1 MRNILVH
8 VHADDG
14 QEARMRAAIDIARA
28 LGGHLDCVY
37 VNPYST
43 YVTGDPFGGAY
54 VLPELFEQAQRREE
68 EERQRVDARLG
79 REAIPWEWVRHDGD
93 PAKWIVASARLAD
106 LIVLSRAVHA
116 PRPHDPIPVVADV
129 ALHALAPVLAV
140 PPDHPGIDVG
150 GPALVAWN
158 GSFEAAHVLRFAVP
172 LLARASAVHV
182 ATVAEGSTDAG
193 AAEACSY
200 LARYGVAAQP
210 RPVERRGRAVGD
222 ALLGEAADT
231 GASYL
236 VAGAYGHSRMRE
248 YLLGGVT
255 RDLLG
260 HSSVPLLLAH

>member
-14 QEARMRAAIDIARA
+14 QEARVRVAIDLARA
-28 LGGHLDCVY
+28 LGGHLDCLY

-43 YVTGDPFGGAY
+43 YVAGDPFGGAY
-54 VLPELFEQAQRREE
+54 VLPDLLAEAERREH
-68 EERQRVDARLG
+68 EERG
-79 REAIPWEWVRHDGD
+79 RIQERFEREGISWEWLRNDGD
-93 PAKWIVASARLAD
+93 AAKWIVASARLAD

-116 PRPHDPIPVVADV
+116 PRLHEPIPVVADV

-158 GSFEAAHVLRFAVP
+158 GSFEAAHALRFAVP
-172 LLARASAVHV
+172 LLARSSAVHIV
-182 ATVAEGSTDAG
+182 TVAEGNADAG
-193 AAEACSY
+193 AADACSY
-200 LARYGVAAQP
+200 LARHGVAAQP
-210 RPVERRGRAVGD
+210 RPVEQRGRAVGD
-222 ALLGEAADT
+222 ALLGEAAEV

-248 YLLGGVT
+248 YLLGGAT
-255 RDLLG
+255 RYLLG